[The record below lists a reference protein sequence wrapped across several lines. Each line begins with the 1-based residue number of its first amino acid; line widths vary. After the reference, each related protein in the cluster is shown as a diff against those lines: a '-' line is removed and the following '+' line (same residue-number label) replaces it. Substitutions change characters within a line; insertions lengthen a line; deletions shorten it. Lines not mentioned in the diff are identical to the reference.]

1 MPGLVHIVDEDASF
15 LTAIERRLKQAGY
28 EVGTYPSALDL
39 LVNLP
44 AESVYPLSTARQT
57 KGRREAYSAQ
67 IPAEPPAGESPVT
80 DGFGALRIA
89 GPLAVSST
97 QDARHGFPTPSE
109 IGAAGRTWS

>member
-44 AESVYPLSTARQT
+44 AESVYLLS
-57 KGRREAYSAQ
+57 KPDRR
-67 IPAEPPAGESPVT
+67 
-80 DGFGALRIA
+80 R
-89 GPLAVSST
+89 
-97 QDARHGFPTPSE
+97 
-109 IGAAGRTWS
+109 AAGRLILRRFRLSPQPGNLR